1 MSDTLFSTDLLSRLR
16 RSVLLGGV
24 VLFSMAATACSDDD
38 DDGDDISGPVA
49 DCIDEIDFDD
59 FWFDENDIEALE
71 LGDSES
77 GRISTS
83 DPSLEFE
90 GGTAYYDIWVFALES
105 QSDIRVTVNP
115 SDDFDPDFQPYSI
128 TTGLEGDYENNAGPG
143 ENEIVEYINVPEGC
157 YMIWSSAADFE
168 GTGSYTIEVD
178 EV

>member
-1 MSDTLFSTDLLSRLR
+1 MLNHEIQETHERYCFT
-16 RSVLLGGV
+16 
-24 VLFSMAATACSDDD
+24 AATMCRAEM
-38 DDGDDISGPVA
+38 PK
-49 DCIDEIDFDD
+49 
-59 FWFDENDIEALE
+59 W
-71 LGDSES
+71 
-77 GRISTS
+77 STS
-83 DPSLEFE
+83 SSGVPLRGISR
-90 GGTAYYDIWVFALES
+90 TAR
-105 QSDIRVTVNP
+105 RVTVNP